1 MDRQRPWGGGRGPTS
16 DTDPFDGLEC
26 SPQEAFGDAHGAG
39 GDRASLAQAPWRP
52 QLVLAPAGLGADETG
67 HPRTAECPTRVESA
81 TALRLRPLTTGD
93 GRRTQDAVGPLRRQP
108 ICSYSVLPDRAS
120 AAKPARST
128 TADRGRQAPRA
139 GRVGFP
145 ARARASM
152 CLAAGCGRHRTPR
165 ICSCGRPARE
175 LLTVPGGRTTP
186 SRVGRLLLP
195 RAAANELLLAVL
207 IANRH
212 RGSPMN
218 FSAGALDAS
227 PKYARI
233 PTTTHAWPKALR

>member
-26 SPQEAFGDAHGAG
+26 SPQDAFGDAHGAG

-165 ICSCGRPARE
+165 ICSCAAICTRAINRPRRAHNTE
-175 LLTVPGGRTTP
+175 
-186 SRVGRLLLP
+186 P
-195 RAAANELLLAVL
+195 RRATA
-207 IANRH
+207 
-212 RGSPMN
+212 
-218 FSAGALDAS
+218 
-227 PKYARI
+227 
-233 PTTTHAWPKALR
+233 PTTSCC